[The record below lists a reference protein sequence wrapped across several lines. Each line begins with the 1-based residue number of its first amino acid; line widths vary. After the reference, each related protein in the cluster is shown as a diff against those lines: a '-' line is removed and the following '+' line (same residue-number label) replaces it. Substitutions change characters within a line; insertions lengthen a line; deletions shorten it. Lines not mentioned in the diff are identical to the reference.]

1 MKKYLVTG
9 GLGVIGS
16 RFVELLLERGDSAI
30 IIDAAEERRNIW
42 MKTRLSSIPGS
53 LGFLEI
59 VCSRIEKYDLI
70 PLLHQ
75 CDAVLHAAAHTGIPH
90 SAEDPSD
97 DWVSNV
103 DVTRHILESMRKYD
117 IRIPTVMLSSVK
129 PYKVDNIP
137 NIECDNRTIWPGKEG
152 EPNLSDIGIDENHL
166 LEPDEPYAASK
177 MAQSALVMAYART
190 YNLPVTV
197 LRCSNLYGDAP
208 CHGPRHGWLTWFC
221 ISAAMNWSIEIQGT
235 GKQTRDMLFSN
246 DVASAVL
253 ASFDNMDKMSGNVY
267 NIGGGPHNQISC
279 LEALN
284 ALMKITGTMAQVTFG
299 PGRINEDMLFVT
311 NHSKFTGVT
320 QWWPEYGVMAGME
333 RIIKWA
339 TDNRDGIKWMYERYI

>member
-1 MKKYLVTG
+1 MKYLVTG

-16 RFVELLLERGDSAI
+16 RFVETLIKRGDSAI
-30 IIDAAEERRNIW
+30 VIDAAEERRNIW
-42 MKTRLSSIPGS
+42 MKKHLDNG
-53 LGFLEI
+53 LVEI
-59 VCSRIEKYDLI
+59 TCSRIEKYDLA

-75 CDAVLHAAAHTGIPH
+75 CGAVLHAAAHTGIPH

-103 DVTRHILESMRKYD
+103 DVTRHILESMRKYK
-117 IRIPTVMLSSVK
+117 INIPTIMLSSVK

-137 NIECDNRTIWPGKEG
+137 NETFGDRTIWPGAAG
-152 EPNLSDIGIDENHL
+152 EPNFSDIGIDENHL

-177 MAQSALVMAYART
+177 MAQSALAISYART
-190 YNLPVTV
+190 YNIPVTV

-221 ISAAMNWSIEIQGT
+221 ISAAMDWPLVIQGT

-253 ASFDNMDKMSGNVY
+253 ASIDNIDKMKGNVY

-284 ALMKITGTMAQVTFG
+284 ALEKIIGKKVRYTNG

-311 NHSKFTGVT
+311 NHSKFTDIT
-320 QWWPEYGVMAGME
+320 NWMPEFGVMTGME
-333 RIIKWA
+333 KIIEWA
-339 TDNRDGIKWMYERYI
+339 SANKDALKWMYERS